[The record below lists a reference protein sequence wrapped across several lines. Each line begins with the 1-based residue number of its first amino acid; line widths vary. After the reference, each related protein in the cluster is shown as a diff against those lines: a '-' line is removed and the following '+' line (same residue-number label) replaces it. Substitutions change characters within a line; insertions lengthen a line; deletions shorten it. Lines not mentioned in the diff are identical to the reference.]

1 MTGAGAYLPVEMLNG
16 CFRKGRVRGREGGR
30 EGGAERGCWDIGV
43 WRGHGGMMDWRTRKQ
58 KKNLRGDNVPR
69 IEQPNIIIAD
79 GRIGPGAEEGLVGDI
94 HDSVRRQ

>member
-1 MTGAGAYLPVEMLNG
+1 
-16 CFRKGRVRGREGGR
+16 
-30 EGGAERGCWDIGV
+30 
-43 WRGHGGMMDWRTRKQ
+43 MDWRTRKQ

-94 HDSVRRQ
+94 RDSVRRQ